1 MASGD
6 AMIPM
11 QIADHPAQMRTEG
24 GATAYFRKL
33 WRITRKE
40 LQTELRAREAIGA
53 MAAFSVLAVVI
64 FGLAFDLAPRM
75 DLIVPGILWGI
86 LLFAG
91 VLGLNRSF
99 GAEVDKG
106 SLAAL
111 LLAPMDRSAVYFG
124 KVLANFLFIL
134 ATQVIVLPIMLVIFD
149 INLFRL
155 WILVG
160 LFLGILGYVFV
171 GTLFAALT
179 VSVRARESMLPI
191 LLLPVMMPLFV
202 AGVGL
207 TALVLN
213 DREFGDFDH
222 WLLMLATYDI
232 IFLVIA
238 YMVFDLIWEDV

>member
-1 MASGD
+1 MGSGNAMLASH
-6 AMIPM
+6 MSE
-11 QIADHPAQMRTEG
+11 HPVQMRTEG
-24 GATAYFRKL
+24 GATAYWRKL
-33 WRITRKE
+33 WAIAQKE
-40 LQTELRAREAIGA
+40 LQTELRAREVIGA

-64 FGLAFDLAPRM
+64 FGLAFDLSPRM
-75 DLIVPGILWGI
+75 DLIVPGVLWGI

-99 GAEVDKG
+99 GSEVDKG

-111 LLAPMDRSAVYFG
+111 LLAPVDRSVVYFG

-134 ATQVIVLPIMLVIFD
+134 ATQVLVLPIMLIIFD

-160 LFLGILGYVFV
+160 LLLGILGYVFV

-179 VSVRARESMLPI
+179 VSVRARESLLPI

-213 DREFGDFDH
+213 EREFGDFDH
-222 WLLMLATYDI
+222 WLLMLGTYDL
-232 IFLVIA
+232 IFVVIA
-238 YMVFDLIWEDV
+238 YLVFDLIWEDV